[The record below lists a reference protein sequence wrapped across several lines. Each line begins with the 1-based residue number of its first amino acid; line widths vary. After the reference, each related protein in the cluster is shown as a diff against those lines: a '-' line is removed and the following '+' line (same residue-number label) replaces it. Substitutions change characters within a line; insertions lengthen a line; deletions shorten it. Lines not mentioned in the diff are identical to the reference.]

1 MSLACGE
8 QNRQNASDHEA
19 SYSCDGKVIGEW
31 TKTELYPLLRA
42 SEVFPSDCYWDD
54 ETSRWRRLAEL
65 PCGKSVLATPAQ
77 RQLLT
82 NYDLPWDEF
91 TTKYQVQ
98 ELMESRPCTDKQRAF
113 MDDLEI
119 AHFDEMTTKQAS
131 DLIDAELEKETP
143 DGPATSTQIAIIR
156 SLAAA
161 AHIPLTIS
169 SSPTR
174 RDAACEIRALRCFA
188 GGPR

>member
-1 MSLACGE
+1 
-8 QNRQNASDHEA
+8 
-19 SYSCDGKVIGEW
+19 
-31 TKTELYPLLRA
+31 
-42 SEVFPSDCYWDD
+42 
-54 ETSRWRRLAEL
+54 TSRWRLLAEL
-65 PCGKSVLATPAQ
+65 ACCQSVLATAAQ

-131 DLIDAELEKETP
+131 DLIDAELDKETP
-143 DGPATSTQIAIIR
+143 DGPATSQIAIIR

-161 AHIPLTIS
+161 TRIQPTTSDSA
-169 SSPTR
+169 TR
-174 RDAACEIRALRCFA
+174 RDAACEIQALRCFA
-188 GGPR
+188 GR